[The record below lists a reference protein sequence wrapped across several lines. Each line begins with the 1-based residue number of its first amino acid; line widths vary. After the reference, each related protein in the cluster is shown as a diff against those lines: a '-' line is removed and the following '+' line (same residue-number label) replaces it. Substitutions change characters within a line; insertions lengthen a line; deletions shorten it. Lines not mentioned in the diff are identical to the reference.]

1 MTATNTARKKGTRM
15 ELAAFIPATTTIKLA
30 RINSAGDLAVS
41 FTFPFIEYPV
51 TPSVFPFLL
60 RVFLRRAKPR

>member
-30 RINSAGDLAVS
+30 RLNSAGDLAVS
-41 FTFPFIEYPV
+41 FTFPFIEYPNNQDD
-51 TPSVFPFLL
+51 
-60 RVFLRRAKPR
+60 RQRALSSTSS